1 MYHKR
6 RHMTPTFKFSG
17 DLRKE
22 KREKRQSC
30 RVEVRI
36 ELFLCI
42 YFKRWKLWDDLQIWR
57 GRLSEDTRVY
67 LRVNGGERGH
77 RIDIITLIWKVPS
90 SATSSSIRCGLR
102 RLHTFA
108 WKTNIYWICFFF
120 SLYKFETTRWTYFD
134 VDLTRRLINCRRF
147 PFDKSAVVDGC
158 LRGES
163 HLEISIGT
171 VLIGTDGFIRYRRWW
186 WCGWL
191 V

>member
-36 ELFLCI
+36 ELFSVFILKGESFGTICRSEEED
-42 YFKRWKLWDDLQIWR
+42 YP
-57 GRLSEDTRVY
+57 EDTRVY

-90 SATSSSIRCGLR
+90 SATSSSIGAVCGDCTHSLERRIYIGFVFFLFVQVWNNKMNLLR
-102 RLHTFA
+102 RRSHT
-108 WKTNIYWICFFF
+108 KTYKLQAVSIRQVRRGRWLPSWRESPRNFHRHCVDWNGWFY
-120 SLYKFETTRWTYFD
+120 SL
-134 VDLTRRLINCRRF
+134 
-147 PFDKSAVVDGC
+147 S
-158 LRGES
+158 
-163 HLEISIGT
+163 
-171 VLIGTDGFIRYRRWW
+171 
-186 WCGWL
+186 
-191 V
+191 